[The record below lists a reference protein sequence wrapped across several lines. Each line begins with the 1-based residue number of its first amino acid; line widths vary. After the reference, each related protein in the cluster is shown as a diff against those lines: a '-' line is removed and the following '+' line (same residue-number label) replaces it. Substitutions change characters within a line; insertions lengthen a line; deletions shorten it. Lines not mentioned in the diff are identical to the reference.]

1 MHAAETKDH
10 LRELVAV
17 LRAEVEVYR
26 SLIAAVVRT
35 RDTLRRP
42 RSGADPVRTEQHEGL
57 LQRLRA
63 LEQRRMT
70 AAAALAP
77 ACGCRAEEVSLTRL
91 AAWAPAVQRSEL
103 LHCRGLL
110 LEATETL
117 RGEHRRTALLLEHA
131 GELLRSSYSVLK
143 GVTARCGP
151 VYRPGGRLQGA
162 RLQGKLLTSDI

>member
-1 MHAAETKDH
+1 MHAAETKEH
-10 LRELVAV
+10 LRELVTV
-17 LRAEVEVYR
+17 LRAEVDVYR
-26 SLIAAVVRT
+26 GLIAAVVRT
-35 RDTLRRP
+35 RETLRQP
-42 RSGADPVRTEQHEGL
+42 RSGSDPIRTEQQDGL
-57 LQRLRA
+57 LQRLKA
-63 LEQRRMT
+63 LEQRRMN

-91 AAWAPAVQRSEL
+91 AAWAPAAQRTEL
-103 LHCRGLL
+103 LRCRSLL
-110 LEATETL
+110 VEATETL

-131 GELLRSSYSVLK
+131 GELLRSSYGVLK